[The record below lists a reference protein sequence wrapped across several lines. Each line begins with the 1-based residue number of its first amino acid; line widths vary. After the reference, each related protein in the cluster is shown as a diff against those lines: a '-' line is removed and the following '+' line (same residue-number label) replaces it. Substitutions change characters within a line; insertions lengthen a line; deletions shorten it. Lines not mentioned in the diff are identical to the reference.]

1 MTLTTLDWLV
11 LAFALGTPIALG
23 IAHGRRSGRSLSQF
37 FLSGRDLPW
46 WMAGTSMVATT
57 FAADTPLAVTG
68 IVAASG
74 IAGNWLWWN
83 AALGSMLTVV
93 LFARLW
99 RRAGILTDVEFAE
112 LRYTGRAAT
121 VLRAARALYLG
132 LPVNCLVIGWVNLA
146 LAKVLSIA
154 LGWERLTGV
163 LAGLG
168 ATGVYAALAGLR
180 GVVAADLLQFAI
192 ALTGAVALAW
202 YALAA
207 PGVGGLEGLSAALP
221 ASTFRLLPAV
231 ETTSEGFAGAGGG
244 TLALP
249 VVSFIAYLGIQWWA
263 SWYPGQEPGGG
274 GYVAQRMMSARGE
287 RDAVLAALW
296 FTVAHYCL
304 RPWPW
309 VLVALAALV
318 LYPNLSDPEAGY
330 VLVLR
335 DHVPP
340 GWRGLLV
347 GAFFAAYMS
356 TVSTQLNWGTSY
368 LVNDVYKR
376 FVRPD
381 AEEAHLVRASRFITL
396 VVMVVSG
403 ALIFYLE
410 SVRQAWEF
418 VLESG
423 AGVGLVLILRWYWW
437 RVTAISELAAL
448 AAAAA
453 GFLFVRLF
461 TAIPFPDSLLYLVP
475 WTTACWLTVTLV
487 TRPEPLPHLIRF
499 YRRTRPGGPGWRRIA
514 LAAGEPEPAPLA
526 PELRRWGAGCAAV
539 YLTLAGA
546 HAGLFGSL
554 AGALLLLACAIG
566 LAVWLVRSLN
576 HSCPNDD

>member
-1 MTLTTLDWLV
+1 MILTAIDWLI
-11 LAFALGTPIALG
+11 FALALSTPVAVG
-23 IAHGRRSGRSLSQF
+23 IVYGRRSGRSLSQF

-46 WMAGTSMVATT
+46 WLAGTSMVATT

-74 IAGNWLWWN
+74 VTGNWLWWN

-93 LFARLW
+93 FFARLW

-112 LRYTGRAAT
+112 LRYTGRAAS
-121 VLRAARALYLG
+121 VLRAVRALYLG

-163 LAGLG
+163 LVGLA
-168 ATGVYAALAGLR
+168 ATGGYAALAGLR
-180 GVVAADLLQFAI
+180 GVVAADLVQFAI
-192 ALTGAVALAW
+192 ALAGAVALAC

-207 PGVGGLEGLSAALP
+207 PGVGGIGGLLAALP
-221 ASTFRLLPAV
+221 DSTFRLWPEV
-231 ETTSEGFAGAGGG
+231 GTRSDPFADAS
-244 TLALP
+244 TVLALP

-287 RDAVLAALW
+287 RDAVLATLW

-318 LYPNLSDPEAGY
+318 LYPDLSDREAGY

-335 DHVPP
+335 DHLPP

-368 LVNDVYKR
+368 LVNDVYGR
-376 FVRPD
+376 FLRPD
-381 AEEAHLVRASRFITL
+381 ASEAHLVRASRLTTVL
-396 VVMVVSG
+396 VMAASG
-403 ALIFYLE
+403 AVTFGLE

-437 RVTAISELAAL
+437 RVTAVSELAAL
-448 AAAAA
+448 VAAGA
-453 GFLFVRLF
+453 GFLFVRFF
-461 TAIPFPDSLLYLVP
+461 TTIPFPDSLLYLVP
-475 WTTACWLTVTLV
+475 WTTACWLAATLA

-514 LAAGEPEPAPLA
+514 AAANEPAPAPLA
-526 PELRRWGAGCAAV
+526 PELRRWAAGCATV
-539 YLTLAGA
+539 YLTLIAT
-546 HAGLFGSL
+546 HALLFGS
-554 AGALLLLACAIG
+554 AVGAALLFACAATLG
-566 LAVWLVRSLN
+566 AWLVRNLTRAQRARA
-576 HSCPNDD
+576 

>member
-1 MTLTTLDWLV
+1 MTLTAVDWLV
-11 LAFALGTPIALG
+11 LTLVLATPISVGVAY
-23 IAHGRRSGRSLSQF
+23 GRRAGPSLSQF
-37 FLSGRDLPW
+37 FLSGRELPW
-46 WMAGTSMVATT
+46 WLAGTSMVATT

-74 IAGNWLWWN
+74 VAGNWLWWN

-99 RRAGILTDVEFAE
+99 RRAGILTDVEFVE
-112 LRYTGRAAT
+112 LRYTGRAASA
-121 VLRAARALYLG
+121 LRAVRALYLG

-154 LGWERLTGV
+154 LGWDRLSGV
-163 LAGLG
+163 LVGLA
-168 ATGVYAALAGLR
+168 ATGGYAALTGLR
-180 GVVAADLLQFAI
+180 GVVAADLVQFAV
-192 ALTGAVALAW
+192 AMTGAVALACF
-202 YALAA
+202 ALAA
-207 PGVGGLEGLSAALP
+207 PGVGGLDGLLAALP
-221 ASTFRLLPAV
+221 DATFRLWPAV
-231 ETTSEGFAGAGGG
+231 GSIADASTM
-244 TLALP
+244 LALP

-287 RDAVLAALW
+287 RDAVLATLW

-335 DHVPP
+335 DHLPA

-347 GAFFAAYMS
+347 GSFFAAYMS

-368 LVNDVYKR
+368 LVNDAYKR

-381 AEEAHLVRASRFITL
+381 ADEAHLVRVSRLVTL
-396 VVMVVSG
+396 LVMAASG
-403 ALIFYLE
+403 ALTFALE

-453 GFLFVRLF
+453 GFLFVRFF

-475 WTTACWLTVTLV
+475 WTTACWVTVTLA
-487 TRPEPLPHLIRF
+487 TRAEPLPHLVRF
-499 YRRTRPGGPGWRRIA
+499 YQRTRPGGPGWRRIA
-514 LAAGEPEPAPLA
+514 AAAGEPAPAPLA
-526 PELRRWGAGCAAV
+526 PEFRRWGAGCAAV
-539 YLTLAGA
+539 YLTLAAA
-546 HAGLFGSL
+546 HAALFGS
-554 AGALLLLACAIG
+554 AGVAVLLLACATG
-566 LAVWLVRSLN
+566 LAVWLVGSLTRERSGN
-576 HSCPNDD
+576 A

>member
-1 MTLTTLDWLV
+1 MALTAIDWLV
-11 LAFALGTPIALG
+11 LALALVTPVAVG
-23 IAHGRRSGRSLSQF
+23 IFHGRRSGRSLNQF

-46 WMAGTSMVATT
+46 WLAGTSMVATT

-68 IVAASG
+68 IVAANG

-99 RRAGILTDVEFAE
+99 RRAGILTDVEFVE
-112 LRYTGRAAT
+112 LRYTGRAASI
-121 VLRAARALYLG
+121 LRAVRALYLG

-163 LAGLG
+163 IVGLV
-168 ATGVYAALAGLR
+168 ATGGYASLAGLR
-180 GVVAADLLQFAI
+180 GVVAADLVQFAI
-192 ALTGAVALAW
+192 ALAGAVALAR

-207 PGVGGLEGLSAALP
+207 PEVGGLDGLLSTLP
-221 ASTFRLLPAV
+221 DSTFRLWPTV
-231 ETTSEGFAGAGGG
+231 GATDGSV
-244 TLALP
+244 TDASTALALP
-249 VVSFIAYLGIQWWA
+249 VVSFIAYLGVQWWA

-274 GYVAQRMMSARGE
+274 GYVAQRMMSARNE
-287 RDAVLAALW
+287 RDAVLATLW

-318 LYPNLSDPEAGY
+318 LYPDLSDREAGY

-335 DHVPP
+335 DHLPP

-376 FVRPD
+376 FVRPNAD
-381 AEEAHLVRASRFITL
+381 EAHLVGVSRLTTVLVMAASGFLTL
-396 VVMVVSG
+396 G
-403 ALIFYLE
+403 LE

-437 RVTAISELAAL
+437 RVTAVSELAAL

-453 GFLFVRLF
+453 GFLFVRFL
-461 TAIPFPDSLLYLVP
+461 TSIPFPDSLLYLVP
-475 WTTACWLTVTLV
+475 WTTACWLTATLA
-487 TRPEPLPHLIRF
+487 TRSEPLSHLIRF
-499 YRRTRPGGPGWRRIA
+499 YRRCRPGGPGWRYVAR
-514 LAAGEPEPAPLA
+514 AAGEPAPAPLA
-526 PELRRWGAGCAAV
+526 PELGLWAAGCAAV
-539 YLTLAGA
+539 YLLLAATHAALFGTIAGAVLRLAGA
-546 HAGLFGSL
+546 
-554 AGALLLLACAIG
+554 AIP
-566 LAVWLVRSLN
+566 AAWLVSNLTRSRTAN
-576 HSCPNDD
+576 T